1 MQHRLA
7 LILPIYFLILTT
19 SLFLA
24 FCLRFDF
31 NLGSTGLSWFIAS
44 LPFVLG
50 VKFAVCTATREWTH
64 TFRHATIAD
73 LVVIGASCGISVVI
87 FLSFFHFFSDQ
98 TSVMLS
104 DQAFVIPRSVI
115 LIDALLSMLL
125 ISAFRVSCRVIWKK
139 WKRSHLKRPTE
150 SALIFGTDETAIGIW
165 KMLMASNGCLE
176 RYRVVGF
183 IDPGSSKQRSLIGG
197 QKVYSLEE
205 CKEQSRLAGI
215 QHILVPTT
223 TAGSVVRDL
232 LHQCEE
238 LKVKVHKIP
247 TVEEIVAGR
256 FRLAVRDLDI
266 DDLLRRPPAKLGLK
280 EIGESISGKTVLV
293 TGGAGSIGSELCRQV
308 LSFRPA
314 KLIIYDH
321 SEYGVFQVEREFN
334 EQEFPE
340 TELIYNT
347 ASVLDPEALEG
358 VFEKHSPQLVFHA
371 AAYKHVPLMQDNPYA
386 AIRNNIMGTK
396 QLVDAAHR
404 HNVERFVL
412 ISTDKAVRPTSVMG
426 ATKLMAEKYLQAMA
440 QTSSTKFITV
450 RFGNVL
456 NSVGSVV
463 PTFRKQIELGGPVTV
478 TDENMVRYFMTIP
491 EASQLVL
498 QAGAVGN
505 SGDVLIL
512 EMGEP
517 VKIVDLAKDMIS
529 LSGLNYPNDI
539 DIQFTG
545 LRPGEKMYEELF
557 YSHEKSAEKIHE
569 KIILGSGFAPSV
581 MQINNELQ
589 QLKETLNG
597 EPAHIAESLWEIV
610 NQYVALDDSAGSG
623 TEKIPAAA

>member
-7 LILPIYFLILTT
+7 LILPIYSLMFTA
-19 SLFLA
+19 SLFLS

-31 NLGSTGLSWFIAS
+31 NLGNTGFNWFIAA

-50 VKFAVCTATREWTH
+50 VKFVVCILTREWNH
-64 TFRHATIAD
+64 AFRHATITD
-73 LVVIGASCGISVVI
+73 MLVTAASCGISAVI
-87 FLSFFHFFSDQ
+87 LMSSYY
-98 TSVMLS
+98 LYS
-104 DQAFVIPRSVI
+104 DQAFIVPRSVI
-115 LIDALLSMLL
+115 LIDALLSLMF
-125 ISAFRVSCRVIWKK
+125 ISSFRVGCRIIWKK
-139 WKRSHLKRPTE
+139 WNRGKSQQSAE
-150 SALIFGTDETAIGIW
+150 AALIFGTDETSIGIW
-165 KMLMASNGCLE
+165 KMLMASNGQLG
-176 RYRVVGF
+176 RFRIVGF
-183 IDPGSSKQRSLIGG
+183 IDNSPQKRRSLIGG
-197 QKVYSLEE
+197 QKVYSFKE
-205 CKEQSRLAGI
+205 CEEQSKLAGI

-223 TAGSVVRDL
+223 TTGGVVRDL
-232 LHQCEE
+232 LQQCKQIEVE
-238 LKVKVHKIP
+238 VHKIP
-247 TVEEIVAGR
+247 TVEEIVKGR

-266 DDLLRRPPAKLGLK
+266 DDLLRRPPTKLGLE
-280 EIGESISGKTVLV
+280 EIGESICGKTVLV

-314 KLIIYDH
+314 KLIVYDH
-321 SEYGVFQVEREFN
+321 SEFGVFQL
-334 EQEFPE
+334 EQEFIKQKSPE
-340 TELIYNT
+340 TKIIYNT
-347 ASVLDPEALEG
+347 ASILDSDALEG
-358 VFEKHSPQLVFHA
+358 VFSKHSPQIVFHA

-386 AIRNNIMGTK
+386 AIRNNILGTK

-404 HNVERFVL
+404 HQVERFVL

-440 QTSSTKFITV
+440 QSSSTKFITV

-463 PTFRKQIELGGPVTV
+463 PTFRKQIEVGGPITV
-478 TDENMVRYFMTIP
+478 TDEKMVRYFMTIP

-498 QAGAVGN
+498 QAGAVGK
-505 SGDVLIL
+505 SGNVLIL

-529 LSGLNYPNDI
+529 LSGLNYPDDI

-557 YSHEKSAEKIHE
+557 YSHEQSAEKIHE

-581 MQINNELQ
+581 MQINNEVQ
-589 QLKETLNG
+589 QLSTTLND
-597 EPAHIAESLWEIV
+597 EPAQIADSLWSIV
-610 NQYVALDDSAGSG
+610 NRYVALDDSASS
-623 TEKIPAAA
+623 TTTDIPAAA

>member
-7 LILPIYFLILTT
+7 LILPIYSLILTA
-19 SLFLA
+19 SLFMA

-31 NLGSTGLSWFIAS
+31 NLSSANLGWFYAS
-44 LPFVLG
+44 LPIVLG
-50 VKFAVCTATREWTH
+50 AKAIVCALTHEWKRS
-64 TFRHATIAD
+64 FRHATISD
-73 LVVIGASCGISVVI
+73 LVVTGTTCGVSVLVL
-87 FLSFFHFFSDQ
+87 LSFYYLAPDRA
-98 TSVMLS
+98 L
-104 DQAFVIPRSVI
+104 VIPRSII
-115 LIDALLSMLL
+115 LIDAILSMLY

-139 WKRSHLKRPTE
+139 WKRASLKQPTE
-150 SALIFGTDETAIGIW
+150 SALIYGTDETSIGIW
-165 KMLMASNGCLE
+165 KMLMTGNGHLG
-176 RYRVVGF
+176 RYRIVGF
-183 IDPGSSKQRSLIGG
+183 IDPSPLKQRSLIGG

-205 CKEQSRLAGI
+205 CKEQCRLVGI

-223 TAGSVVRDL
+223 TAGGVVRDL
-232 LHQCEE
+232 LHQCKQTKIE
-238 LKVKVHKIP
+238 VHKIP
-247 TVEEIVAGR
+247 TVEEIVKGR

-266 DDLLRRPPAKLGLK
+266 DDLLRRPPAKLGLE
-280 EIGESISGKTVLV
+280 EIGETICGKTVLV

-314 KLIIYDH
+314 KLIVYDH
-321 SEYGVFQVEREFN
+321 SEFGIFQLEQEFAG
-334 EQEFPE
+334 QEFPE
-340 TELIYNT
+340 TKLIFNT
-347 ASVLDPEALEG
+347 ASMLDAEALEG
-358 VFEKHSPQLVFHA
+358 VFDKHSPQLVFHA

-404 HNVERFVL
+404 HKVERFVL

-463 PTFRKQIELGGPVTV
+463 PTFRKQIEMGGPVTV
-478 TDENMVRYFMTIP
+478 TDEKMVRYFMTIP

-498 QAGAVGN
+498 QAGAVGQ
-505 SGDVLIL
+505 SGNVLIL

-539 DIQFTG
+539 DIEFTG

-557 YSHEKSAEKIHE
+557 YSHEKSATKIHE

-589 QLKETLNG
+589 QLKGILNS
-597 EPAHIAESLWEIV
+597 EPAEIADSLWAIV
-610 NQYVALDDSAGSG
+610 NRYVALDDSGGS
-623 TEKIPAAA
+623 TIEEISTAA